1 MNKQMEQE
9 LKTKGFSIV
18 NEDGIAYLHITRKFN
33 EILITN
39 NTLGD
44 QMVKLMIQNSIGKII
59 LH

>member
-1 MNKQMEQE
+1 MEQE